1 MYLDVRKSSKKSSL
15 CHKLWFY
22 NPYFFVA
29 QTINSIIRS
38 NNPSLKYQSFTPKG
52 CKDIGIRKVEQRRN
66 SFICKINGILEFQ
79 QKNPIEL
86 LIEQASTKFTL
97 IRRLTVP
104 TDYADMLTIERKEG
118 N

>member
-1 MYLDVRKSSKKSSL
+1 M
-15 CHKLWFY
+15 
-22 NPYFFVA
+22 
-29 QTINSIIRS
+29 
-38 NNPSLKYQSFTPKG
+38 KYQSFTPKG